1 MPDLYA
7 INLHLQER
15 LEQEW
20 RDEVR
25 AVEAA
30 RWLDKEGL
38 LTDRKKG
45 LPLRGLLR
53 AGRVAGQE
61 QRPDQKNGSWWIR
74 RLAES
79 CDQYAIR
86 QARERIRR
94 YLPID
99 RGILPADWP
108 VNRCA
113 PVFWRELGKTVAAFG
128 YLEHTLASTCCALLF
143 KAEIPANVLDRGSE
157 AHSRWFNRIERSQT
171 DNLHGLTIEL
181 GRVLD
186 EDSRV
191 PHAVRENLIK
201 RLKDLRPWRNAFCH
215 GAWLGFDKD
224 GSGTLHYMYRH
235 EGVPVSFPPTVT
247 LNDLSEIRARTV
259 DTTIR
264 IVEVAS
270 VAGAG
275 FALATVLPRK
285 YELRNTLP
293 ERE

>member
-86 QARERIRR
+86 QS
-94 YLPID
+94 P
-99 RGILPADWP
+99 GTNSQVPAHRP
-108 VNRCA
+108 GH
-113 PVFWRELGKTVAAFG
+113 P
-128 YLEHTLASTCCALLF
+128 
-143 KAEIPANVLDRGSE
+143 
-157 AHSRWFNRIERSQT
+157 SR
-171 DNLHGLTIEL
+171 
-181 GRVLD
+181 
-186 EDSRV
+186 
-191 PHAVRENLIK
+191 
-201 RLKDLRPWRNAFCH
+201 
-215 GAWLGFDKD
+215 
-224 GSGTLHYMYRH
+224 
-235 EGVPVSFPPTVT
+235 
-247 LNDLSEIRARTV
+247 
-259 DTTIR
+259 
-264 IVEVAS
+264 
-270 VAGAG
+270 
-275 FALATVLPRK
+275 
-285 YELRNTLP
+285 
-293 ERE
+293 